1 MLTSEQLQALAVD
14 IAADPVLAAFAGDG
28 RDNAITAAYNTT
40 GTAVVWRTSLR
51 RDAAMGNGFDW
62 AQVDNLTVGQA
73 RIWDYL
79 FDNEQ
84 RICNPSDANVRSG
97 ITECWKGTAAKL
109 AVQATVLGHAK
120 RNATRAEA
128 LFATGAKTEVSPGT
142 MVFEGA
148 VTDADIARAL
158 RG

>member
-1 MLTSEQLQALAVD
+1 MLTTEQLQTLNVD
-14 IAADPVLAAFAGDG
+14 IMADPTLSAYAAEG
-28 RDNAITAAYNTT
+28 RDNAITAAYNTV

-51 RDAAMGNGFDW
+51 RDAAMGDGFDW
-62 AQVDNLTVGQA
+62 AQVDNLTTGQA

-84 RICNPSDANVRSG
+84 RSCNPSDANVRAG
-97 ITECWKGTAAKL
+97 IAECWKGTAAKL

-120 RNATRAEA
+120 QFATRAEA

-148 VTDADIARAL
+148 ITDADVARAL